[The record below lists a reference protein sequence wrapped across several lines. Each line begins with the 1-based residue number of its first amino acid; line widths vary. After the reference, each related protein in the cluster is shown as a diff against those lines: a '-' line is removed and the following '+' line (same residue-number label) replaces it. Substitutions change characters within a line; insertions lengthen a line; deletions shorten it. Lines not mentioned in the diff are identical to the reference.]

1 MDDFDS
7 WLIAIHIFAAA
18 IWVGGS
24 FYAQMLAIRTKRTA
38 PPAELASFAQ
48 NTEFLGTRIFLP
60 TSLILVIAGIT
71 LVSRDIFTLEG
82 WVVFGLVVWALSFL
96 SGAFFLGPQSGK
108 FGKELEERG
117 PQPEVMA
124 RLDRLFLVSRVELT
138 LLILVVFDMALKPG
152 T

>member
-7 WLIAIHIFAAA
+7 WLIAIHIFAAVV
-18 IWVGGS
+18 WVGGS
-24 FYAQMLAIRTKRTA
+24 FYGQMLAIRTTRTA
-38 PPAELASFAQ
+38 SPAELASFAK
-48 NTEFLGTRIFLP
+48 NTEFLGLRIFLP
-60 TSLILVIAGIT
+60 ASLILVIAGIT

-82 WVVFGLVVWALSFL
+82 WVVFGLVVWGLSFI
-96 SGAFFLGPQSGK
+96 SGAFFVGPQSGK
-108 FGKELEERG
+108 FGKELAERG
-117 PQPEVMA
+117 PQPDVMA